1 MTDLL
6 TDLDPFELRLLT
18 RLGGLWVV
26 CLTVLF
32 AALHLWPPHR

>member
-1 MTDLL
+1 VIDFLAR
-6 TDLDPFELRLLT
+6 LDRFKRRLL
-18 RLGGLWVV
+18 LHLDGVWVV

>member
-1 MTDLL
+1 VIDLL
-6 TDLDPFELRLLT
+6 ARLDRFERHLL
-18 RLGGLWVV
+18 LHLDGAV